1 MIGSTLHLESRVNG
15 NTLHL
20 GIRVNGGTL
29 HLEKYGEW
37 LKEGERYFITFRKYG
52 ER

>member
-1 MIGSTLHLESRVNG
+1 MIGSTLHLGSRVNG

-37 LKEGERYFITFRKYG
+37 LK
-52 ER
+52 

>member
-29 HLEKYGEW
+29 HLEKYDEW
-37 LKEGERYFITFRKYG
+37 LK
-52 ER
+52 

>member
-37 LKEGERYFITFRKYG
+37 LK
-52 ER
+52 

>member
-1 MIGSTLHLESRVNG
+1 MISSTLHLGSRVNG

-29 HLEKYGEW
+29 HLEK
-37 LKEGERYFITFRKYG
+37 
-52 ER
+52 

>member
-1 MIGSTLHLESRVNG
+1 VIGSTLHLESRVNG

-37 LKEGERYFITFRKYG
+37 LK
-52 ER
+52 